1 MRFTQLS
8 SLFLFGL
15 TFSFVSTTP
24 TPNTVAKRQTDAS
37 VTDILS
43 TLQGSVNSVLPQIC
57 KGYISSPRF
66 GFDIPC
72 SDSCQQRN
80 CKRRNCRPLV
90 DQLTSALGLATT
102 SLSQVNGADESSAQ
116 TSALVLPIVSN
127 IANGV
132 APLQGH
138 VKPERFHGLDFALAA
153 LLKGLEGVIA
163 GVLKLL
169 AILLF
174 DVAIVLKKLAFTLTL
189 AALRL

>member
-37 VTDILS
+37 VADILS
-43 TLQGSVNSVLPQIC
+43 TLQGSVNSVLPQISTLVNS
-57 KGYISSPRF
+57 GTA
-66 GFDIPC
+66 
-72 SDSCQQRN
+72 SDETAG
-80 CKRRNCRPLV
+80 PLV

-169 AILLF
+169 AVLLF

-189 AALRL
+189 AALGL

>member
-37 VTDILS
+37 VTEILS
-43 TLQGSVNSVLPQIC
+43 TLQGSVNSVLPQISTLVNS
-57 KGYISSPRF
+57 GTANDETA
-66 GFDIPC
+66 G
-72 SDSCQQRN
+72 
-80 CKRRNCRPLV
+80 PLV

-102 SLSQVNGADESSAQ
+102 SLGQVNGADESSAQ

-169 AILLF
+169 AVLLF

-189 AALRL
+189 AALGL

>member
-37 VTDILS
+37 VIDILS
-43 TLQGSVNSVLPQIC
+43 TLQGSVNSVLPQISTLVNSGTSAKSQFTC
-57 KGYISSPRF
+57 PLF
-66 GFDIPC
+66 P
-72 SDSCQQRN
+72 
-80 CKRRNCRPLV
+80 PLV

-102 SLSQVNGADESSAQ
+102 SLSQVNGADESSGQ

-189 AALRL
+189 AALGL